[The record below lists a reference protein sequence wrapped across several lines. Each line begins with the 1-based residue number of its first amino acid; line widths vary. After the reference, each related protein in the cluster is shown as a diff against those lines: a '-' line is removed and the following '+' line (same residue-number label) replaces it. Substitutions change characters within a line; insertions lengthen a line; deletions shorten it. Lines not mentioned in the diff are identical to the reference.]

1 MSGALCRRQKA
12 SFYNGLLCGLP
23 TTSVGYSAQT
33 HVAISQGHFSIA
45 AFPPAARRPPPSASS
60 DLKALPQSMYLAIS
74 TSDLSAICN
83 IKAPVSAGLNG
94 NKSEASIND

>member
-23 TTSVGYSAQT
+23 TTSTGYFAQM
-33 HVAISQGHFSIA
+33 HMAISEGHFSCAVFRLLSSPCIE
-45 AFPPAARRPPPSASS
+45 RPESTS
-60 DLKALPQSMYLAIS
+60 LSMYLAIS

-83 IKAPVSAGLNG
+83 IKASVSVGLNG
-94 NKSEASIND
+94 NKREASIND